1 MEIMEN
7 KLISPKEAAN
17 MLNVTTDCLRKWEQA
32 KKITAVKTIGGHRR
46 YLRADVE
53 LLLGSTHK

>member
-7 KLISPKEAAN
+7 KLISPKKAAE
-17 MLNVTTDCLRKWEQA
+17 MLSVTTDCLRKWEQT

-46 YLRADVE
+46 YKLIEVKR
-53 LLLGSTHK
+53 LLGN